1 MKIFFV
7 TIVKDG
13 MPFIGLHY
21 PMLRQ
26 LPFDWTW
33 NVIEGA
39 AAPEACTSWCA
50 PMMPGLSTD
59 GTTEL
64 LDSLAGFDKR
74 VRLFRHAWWHGKV
87 AMFNAALEWL
97 HEPCLL
103 WQIDADEIWTCAQIE
118 AVVAMFLDQKKSGNS
133 RNCARFFC
141 RYFIGSDIAITS
153 RGGYGNNSAYEWHRV
168 WKVEPGVRFKTHE
181 PPCLEKFEE
190 KPFTQEQT
198 EAVGAV
204 FQHYAYATEAQV
216 RFKQAYYGS
225 PANKLGHLYKDAVG
239 GWRRLQANRA
249 WPADLKTFM
258 PWVGEGVKVERV

>member
-21 PMLRQ
+21 PMMRQ

-33 NVIEGA
+33 NVIEGT

-50 PMMPGLSTD
+50 PMPPGLSTD

-64 LDSLAGFDKR
+64 LDSLATFDKR
-74 VRLFRHAWWHGKV
+74 VRVFRHAYWHGKT
-87 AMFNAALEWL
+87 AMLNAALEWL

-103 WQIDADEIWTCAQIE
+103 WQIDADEIWNLAQIQ
-118 AVVAMFLDQKKSGNS
+118 AVVALFDKDLSK

-141 RYFIGSDIAITS
+141 RYFVGQDVVITS
-153 RGGYGNNSAYEWHRV
+153 RNGYGNNTGYEWNRV

-190 KPFTQEQT
+190 RPFTHEQT
-198 EAVGAV
+198 EDAGAV
-204 FQHYAYATEAQV
+204 FDHYAYATEAQV
-216 RFKQAYYGS
+216 KFKSAYYGS
-225 PANKLGHLYKDAVG
+225 TANKAGHLYRNAVE
-239 GWRRLQANRA
+239 GWKRLQANQK
-249 WPADLKTFM
+249 WPVDLREFL
-258 PWVGEGVKVERV
+258 PWVGNNVSASRL